1 MLIKVPRPS
10 KDSYNPNRPVN
21 SNLRAQVQQF
31 KEVEAT
37 LPYAL
42 RTEIFV
48 KGIRTEGEAA
58 EYIRQVTEKA
68 VKKRGLRVWYDEF
81 SLTLGDSL
89 RESIDRGLAHS
100 RFGVVILS
108 HHFFQKHWPKKEL
121 NGLASRE
128 VDGDKVILPVWHE
141 IGFAEVRKY
150 SPMLADRLAVQ
161 TKDGLAHVVDK
172 ILAAVT

>member
-1 MLIKVPRPS
+1 LGEWDVFIS
-10 KDSYNPNRPVN
+10 HASEDKD
-21 SNLRAQVQQF
+21 A
-31 KEVEAT
+31 
-37 LPYAL
+37 
-42 RTEIFV
+42 I
-48 KGIRTEGEAA
+48 AA
-58 EYIRQVTEKA
+58 PLAKA